1 MPQQTAAKPPLSEEG
16 KVIDPRASSAES
28 LETKAP
34 LPLISRRALNRI
46 KHPAAIPSACNC
58 CGVSGVELVDN
69 SEIYNGKSYGE
80 WSYAY
85 LCRSCGAYVGLHPGT
100 DIPLGTLADK
110 PLRDDRQKGKAVFNQ
125 LWRDYMS
132 RNQAYAWLAEAMR
145 VDPKDCHFGLFDSEQ
160 CLQARI
166 LCTQYI
172 KSRA

>member
-1 MPQQTAAKPPLSEEG
+1 M
-16 KVIDPRASSAES
+16 IDPRASSAER

-110 PLRDDRQKGKAVFNQ
+110 PLRDDRQKAKAVFNQ

-132 RNQAYAWLAEAMR
+132 RNQAYAWLAEAMH